1 MARSK
6 LGLTAKERAFCDEY
20 VKTYNAGQAYMAVY
34 DCKLNTALS
43 DGYKML
49 KRPAIINYIKE
60 LQQALTERYVDAAAI
75 ILNELMEDIVYR
87 DADNNHS
94 PTWLKSVDLVQ
105 KQLGLQKLK
114 ADIQQEHT
122 IINVNIDET

>member
-1 MARSK
+1 MARRSSE
-6 LGLTAKERAFCDEY
+6 LTAKEIAFCEEY
-20 VKTYNAGQAYMAVY
+20 VKTYNASYAYLSAY
-34 DCKLNTALS
+34 GCKPDTANAA
-43 DGYKML
+43 GYKML

-60 LQQALTERYVDAAAI
+60 LQQALVERYADAASI

-114 ADIQQEHT
+114 ADIQADHT
-122 IINVNIDET
+122 IINVNIEE

>member
-6 LGLTAKERAFCDEY
+6 LGLTAKEIAFCNEY

-34 DCKLNTALS
+34 DCKKNTALS
-43 DGYKML
+43 DGYKIL

-60 LQQALTERYVDAAAI
+60 LQQALVDRYADAASI
-75 ILNELMEDIVYR
+75 ILNELMEDITYR

-114 ADIQQEHT
+114 ADIQQEHV
-122 IINVNIDET
+122 IINVNVDET

>member
-34 DCKLNTALS
+34 DCKKNTALS

-60 LQQALTERYVDAAAI
+60 LQQALTERYVDAASI
-75 ILNELMEDIVYR
+75 ILNELMEDIIYR
-87 DADNNHS
+87 DEDGNHS
-94 PTWLKSVDLVQ
+94 STWLRSADLAQ

-114 ADIQQEHT
+114 ADIQAEHT
-122 IINVNIDET
+122 IINVNIEE

>member
-1 MARSK
+1 MALK
-6 LGLTAKERAFCDEY
+6 GELTAKERAFCDEY
-20 VKTYNAGQAYMAVY
+20 VKTYNAYQSYLDVY
-34 DCKLNTALS
+34 GCKPDTAKSAGWKLL
-43 DGYKML
+43 Y
-49 KRPAIINYIKE
+49 RPAIIEYIKE
-60 LQQALTERYVDAAAI
+60 LQQALVERYADAASI

-87 DADNNHS
+87 DESGNHS

>member
-1 MARSK
+1 MARRSSE
-6 LGLTAKERAFCDEY
+6 LTAKERAFCDEY
-20 VKTYNAGQAYMAVY
+20 VKTYNASYAYLSAY
-34 DCKLNTALS
+34 GCKPDTANAA
-43 DGYKML
+43 GYKML

-60 LQQALTERYVDAAAI
+60 LQQALVDRYVDAASI
-75 ILNELMEDIVYR
+75 ILNELMEDITFR

-114 ADIQQEHT
+114 ADIQQEHV
-122 IINVNIDET
+122 IINVNVDET